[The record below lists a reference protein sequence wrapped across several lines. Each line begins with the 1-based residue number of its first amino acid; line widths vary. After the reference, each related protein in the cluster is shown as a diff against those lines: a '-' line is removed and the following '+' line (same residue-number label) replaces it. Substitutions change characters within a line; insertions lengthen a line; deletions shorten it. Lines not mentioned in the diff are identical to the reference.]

1 MILQIKNK
9 RLEALNNRDDHKSIY
24 KNLFDNVVKER
35 FDEVKE
41 LTNEIDYKIWY
52 IVLGIMVI
60 EILMI
65 LIVV

>member
-1 MILQIKNK
+1 MIIKV
-9 RLEALNNRDDHKSIY
+9 
-24 KNLFDNVVKER
+24 FTER

>member
-1 MILQIKNK
+1 MLLQIKNK

-41 LTNEIDYKIWY
+41 LTNEKDYKI
-52 IVLGIMVI
+52 
-60 EILMI
+60 
-65 LIVV
+65 